1 MYHEHSPP
9 HFSYLREEQFV
20 PASSL
25 DFHSLGKRISHCGDC
40 AENPCGRHRRVLM
53 QMSNLMLLFKYDA
66 LHHPK
71 FLHKID
77 IVIDINQCMP
87 VGCCI

>member
-20 PASSL
+20 PAFLL
-25 DFHSLGKRISHCGDC
+25 DFHSLGKRISHETEQHCRDC
-40 AENPCGRHRRVLM
+40 AENPCGWHHRVLM
-53 QMSNLMLLFKYDA
+53 QMPNSMLFKYDA

-71 FLHKID
+71 FLHKIY
-77 IVIDINQCMP
+77 IFIEIN
-87 VGCCI
+87 